1 MPTSAAAI
9 DNAASR
15 TASTAF
21 GIQRDDSGQGTS
33 PYDVRSIIDAIYIN
47 TGVVKGLEVTGGSDL
62 TYTVAPGT
70 AVCSKADA
78 DGKTLAPWHGGKTPA
93 VNAGDPSNPRID
105 IVWIIAHNLVEDG
118 DSDNL
123 VTIGVTQGTP
133 AVTPAAPAI
142 PSGALPLQR
151 FLMPAKAL
159 TTGAAVRQ
167 DQPTY
172 AIQQGGSL
180 GLLGEYWFKIDRSGP
195 HKLNQSNYDLAVKVN
210 LPTARY
216 VDLLYKTCF
225 SGEGSRGSQ
234 DTSHPSEY
242 HICFQLDGKEPIRY
256 VSAVGSDTD
265 THHNS
270 TTVPPPGR
278 TAADGWGNCCRSGTR
293 DRRSDTQGERPMASW
308 QPYLCDT
315 VTGQIETPIDLPAF
329 SWSVSVSDSSLATL
343 KEKGLGDETV
353 SGLTVPWTSL
363 PGDTPSARRRSISTD
378 RTSVA
383 LLWKDADDDSLGR
396 PILMGSIGVRQDK
409 ALDTSFT
416 LNSPMAMLADRYVIR
431 EGKYGTGP
439 NGTSPDVITLTGLSY
454 RGIASEV
461 GYLCT
466 SCKPGGELPIDWTY
480 RGEKGSKTRQ
490 YDCWDVQN
498 L

>member
-1 MPTSAAAI
+1 MPTSAATI

-47 TGVVKGLEVTGGSDL
+47 TGVIKGLEVTGGSDL

-133 AVTPAAPAI
+133 AVTPTAPAI

-159 TTGAAVRQ
+159 TTGAAVKQ

-180 GLLGEYWFKIDRSGP
+180 GLLGEYWFKIDRTGP

-242 HICFQLDGKEPIRY
+242 HICFQLDGKDIPHSAANMISYGGWETHDVIWPTIIPAGTHTIRVRGWLGY
-256 VSAVGSDTD
+256 GNAPQFHYSAA
-265 THHNS
+265 
-270 TTVPPPGR
+270 PG
-278 TAADGWGNCCRSGTR
+278 N
-293 DRRSDTQGERPMASW
+293 
-308 QPYLCDT
+308 
-315 VTGQIETPIDLPAF
+315 
-329 SWSVSVSDSSLATL
+329 DSS
-343 KEKGLGDETV
+343 GWV
-353 SGLTVPWTSL
+353 
-363 PGDTPSARRRSISTD
+363 
-378 RTSVA
+378 
-383 LLWKDADDDSLGR
+383 
-396 PILMGSIGVRQDK
+396 
-409 ALDTSFT
+409 
-416 LNSPMAMLADRYVIR
+416 
-431 EGKYGTGP
+431 
-439 NGTSPDVITLTGLSY
+439 
-454 RGIASEV
+454 
-461 GYLCT
+461 
-466 SCKPGGELPIDWTY
+466 GELLQVWD
-480 RGEKGSKTRQ
+480 KGPAI
-490 YDCWDVQN
+490 
-498 L
+498 